1 LRFEVVTVFM
11 VGFLITD
18 DSNISTTNNEFI
30 LTENKEFVVGF
41 PYALTNSV
49 DFHHEKDATI
59 IELRN

>member
-1 LRFEVVTVFM
+1 M